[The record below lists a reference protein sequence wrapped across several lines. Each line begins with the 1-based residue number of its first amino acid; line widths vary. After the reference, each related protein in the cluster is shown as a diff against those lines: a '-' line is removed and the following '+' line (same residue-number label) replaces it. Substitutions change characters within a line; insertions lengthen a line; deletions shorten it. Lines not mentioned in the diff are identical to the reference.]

1 MCFSFCSLE
10 VLPNDAKC
18 NAFQIGVSSAAIG
31 NTLTPQS
38 RMVQDFFH
46 QSADTFL
53 HEVRVKDLFE
63 ELGKKRYQ

>member
-1 MCFSFCSLE
+1 M
-10 VLPNDAKC
+10 
-18 NAFQIGVSSAAIG
+18 
-31 NTLTPQS
+31 
-38 RMVQDFFH
+38 QDFFH